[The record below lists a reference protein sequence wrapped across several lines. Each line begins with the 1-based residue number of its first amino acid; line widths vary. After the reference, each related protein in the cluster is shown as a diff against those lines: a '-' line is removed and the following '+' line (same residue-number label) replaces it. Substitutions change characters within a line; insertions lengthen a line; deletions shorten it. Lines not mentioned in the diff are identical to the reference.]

1 MSERRV
7 VTRFAPSPTGY
18 LHIGGAR
25 TALFNYLYAKKYG
38 GRFILRIEDTDTA
51 RNSEE
56 ASEAILSS
64 LKWMG
69 LDWDDGPFY
78 QSRRLDIYRKYAE
91 KLLSEKKAYRCFCT
105 AERLEAQRAGKRAD
119 GGFWAYDRLC
129 HSLDE
134 AESRARADSGEK
146 YVIRFSI
153 PDGGAVSFNDMVHGV
168 LNFQNDVLDDFIII
182 KSDGMPTYNFAV
194 AVDDHEM
201 GVTHVIRGDDHVSNT
216 PKQLLIFGAL
226 GVEAPGYGHVPMILG
241 QDKTK
246 LSKRH
251 GATSLGWYEEAGF
264 IREAAVNYLALLGW
278 SLDDKTEFFTLA
290 ELIDKFS
297 ESRFGRTPAVFD
309 IKKLEYFN
317 QSHLKTMEIG
327 VRSELVYN
335 YAKKYIPE
343 LKIDEKYDDLEYFK
357 SVTAIAGDRLRLLG
371 DIKNYAWFMFTD
383 EFGYPA
389 ELRDKIIKDHGAE
402 AAARAL
408 RQMAEIIEG
417 VGEFSPADLESV
429 LRNAKI
435 ENLNFSKLVFLLRS
449 SLSAQTVSPGIFEVM
464 YTLGRARS
472 LERIKRLAAAIE
484 VHSAQ

>member
-78 QSRRLDIYRKYAE
+78 QSHRLDIYRKYAE

-105 AERLEAQRAGKRAD
+105 AERLEAQRAGKRAA
-119 GGFWAYDRLC
+119 GGFWAYDRHC

-134 AESRARADSGEK
+134 AEARSRAAAGEK

-153 PDGGAVSFNDMVHGV
+153 PDGGAVSFDDMVHGV

-226 GVEAPGYGHVPMILG
+226 GVEAPGYGHVTMILG

-264 IREAAVNYLALLGW
+264 IKEAAVNYLALLGW
-278 SLDDKTEFFTLA
+278 SFDDKTEFFTLA

-317 QSHLKTMEIG
+317 QSHLKAMEIG
-327 VRSELVYN
+327 ARAELVYN
-335 YAKKYIPE
+335 YAKKYMPE

-357 SVTAIAGDRLRLLG
+357 SVTAIASDRLRLLG
-371 DIKNYAWFMFTD
+371 DIKTYAWFMFTD

-402 AAARAL
+402 AAACAL
-408 RQMAEIIEG
+408 RQMAELFESAG
-417 VGEFSPADLESV
+417 DFSPAGLESV
-429 LRNAKI
+429 LRSAKI

-464 YTLGRARS
+464 CALGRERS
-472 LERIKRLAAAIE
+472 IERINRLAAAIA
-484 VHSAQ
+484 SA